1 MIHVNYEKCVGC
13 EACVNI
19 CPQKCIQMKEKGGFY
34 YPQID
39 EARCVSCG
47 LCEKVCLLEQAD
59 APANQSTASAPRQTL
74 AAYAKSEDVRLQ
86 SSSGGVFY
94 YLASYIFSIGGVVFG
109 AAFAEDLSVHHVCA
123 KNLEELKPLMRSKY
137 VQSRLG
143 SAYAQ
148 TQDYLK
154 KGVPVLFTGT
164 PCQIDGLK
172 SFLRRQEYDNLY
184 LVCVACHGVPSEK
197 VWQKYLHYLGV
208 KPASRVNFRNKKDGW
223 ANYSVTIGDSSRP
236 FFQDPYMQLFLGDFT
251 LRPSCYACPSKAK
264 TTPSCD
270 LIIADFWG
278 IQQMDPSMFDN
289 KGTAL
294 LLVYSEKGEKLVN
307 SLQNDFVVKTESFSE
322 ALQHNPSIFVSAKRP
337 AKRDACMH
345 DLLDTEAPDFA
356 RIAKKYCA
364 PKRRLIRLLKRVV
377 KKVLRVFHVI

>member
-34 YPQID
+34 YPQVD
-39 EARCVSCG
+39 ADRCVSCG

-59 APANQSTASAPRQTL
+59 VSANQSTAPAPRQTL
-74 AAYAKSEDVRLQ
+74 AAYAKSEDIRLR

-137 VQSRLG
+137 VQSRIG

-148 TQDYLK
+148 VQDYLK
-154 KGVPVLFTGT
+154 KGIPVLFTGT
-164 PCQIDGLK
+164 SCQIDGLK
-172 SFLRRQEYDNLY
+172 QYLRKSYDILY
-184 LVCVACHGVPSEK
+184 TAAIVCHGTPSEEI
-197 VWQKYLHYLGV
+197 WLKYLQYMQYRND
-208 KPASRVNFRNKKDGW
+208 ASHVNFRGKAHGW
-223 ANYSVTIGDSSRP
+223 LEYEMEIGDYASP
-236 FFQDPYMQLFLGDFT
+236 FSKDPYMQLFLSNYI
-251 LRPSCYACPSKAK
+251 LRTSCYHCPSKSQ
-264 TTPSCD
+264 TYRQCD
-270 LIIADFWG
+270 LLIADFWG
-278 IQQMDPSMFDN
+278 IQKIDPSMFDN
-289 KGTAL
+289 KGASLVLSYSLKGNQLIQAIQREFIVKEEDYQSAL
-294 LLVYSEKGEKLVN
+294 HY
-307 SLQNDFVVKTESFSE
+307 
-322 ALQHNPSIFVSAKRP
+322 NPSIVSSVDMP

-345 DLLDTEAPDFA
+345 DLLDTETPDFA

-364 PKRRLIRLLKRVV
+364 SKRRPIRLLKRVV